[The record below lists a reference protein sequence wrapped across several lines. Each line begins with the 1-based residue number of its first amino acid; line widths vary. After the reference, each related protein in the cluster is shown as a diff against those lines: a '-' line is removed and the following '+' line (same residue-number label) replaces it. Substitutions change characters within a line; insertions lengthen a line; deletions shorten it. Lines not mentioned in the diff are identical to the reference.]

1 MRFLKYLLLP
11 LLGILFLLTSCGG
24 KKEKPLLATSIFP
37 LTWVVENVYPT
48 YEVYQL
54 VKPGQNPHLYD
65 LTPRDAVAVERAKK
79 VFLIGNLEPFAK
91 SIPPEKR
98 VEVIKLLKLPESA
111 NPHLWLSP
119 KRWLAFAE
127 KLPSVEGLKI
137 DRNRWERLIGWLQ
150 RLDAEYKSLTPL
162 GLKVVMVH
170 PAFVWLC
177 RDYNLEVLAILETHG
192 GVGISP
198 KTFTQTVETLKNLP
212 DKGRV
217 LILYATTNPKGR
229 EIAEKLSSL
238 TGVKAVGLDPL
249 VEYERGNYTQLMEEN
264 LRKLLKAVGK

>member
-1 MRFLKYLLLP
+1 MLLP
-11 LLGILFLLTSCGG
+11 LLGTLFLLTSCGG
-24 KKEKPLLATSIFP
+24 KNGKPLLVTSIFP
-37 LTWVVENVYPT
+37 LTWVVENVFPSYSI
-48 YEVYQL
+48 YQL

-65 LTPRDAVAVERAKK
+65 LTPKDAIAVEEAKK
-79 VFLIGNLEPFAK
+79 VFLIGNLEPFATK
-91 SIPPEKR
+91 IPPAKR
-98 VEVIKLLKLPESA
+98 VEVIKLLNLPESV

-119 KRWLAFAE
+119 KRWLMFAE
-127 KLPSVEGLKI
+127 KLPSVEDLKM
-137 DRNRWERLIGWLQ
+137 DRQRWRGIIGELQ
-150 RLDAEYKSLTPL
+150 RLDNEYKRLSPL

-177 RDYNLEVLAILETHG
+177 RDYNIEVLAILEPHG

-198 KTFTQTVETLKNLP
+198 KTFTQTVETLKNLS

-217 LILYATTNPKGR
+217 LILYAITNPKGR

-249 VEYERGNYTQLMEEN
+249 VEYERGNYTQLMGEN
-264 LRKLLKAVGK
+264 LKKLLKAVGE

>member
-1 MRFLKYLLLP
+1 MRFLKLLLLP
-11 LLGILFLLTSCGG
+11 FLGVLFLLTSCGG
-24 KKEKPLLATSIFP
+24 KGEKPLLVTSIFP
-37 LTWVVENVYPT
+37 LTWVVENVYPS
-48 YEVYQL
+48 YKVYQL
-54 VKPGQNPHLYD
+54 VKKGQNPHLYD
-65 LTPRDAVAVERAKK
+65 LTPKDAVAVEKAKK
-79 VFLIGNLEPFAK
+79 VFLIGNLEPFSK
-91 SIPPEKR
+91 RIPSQKR
-98 VEVIKLLKLPESA
+98 VEVIKLLNLPESA

-119 KRWLAFAE
+119 KRWLMFAE
-127 KLPSVEGLKI
+127 KLPSVEGLNI
-137 DRNRWERLIGWLQ
+137 DRQRWEGIIEELQ
-150 RLDAEYKSLTPL
+150 RLDSEYKKLSPL

-177 RDYNLEVLAILETHG
+177 KDYNFQVLAILEPHG

-212 DKGRV
+212 NRDRV
-217 LILYATTNPKGR
+217 LILYTTVNPKGR

-264 LRKLLKAVGK
+264 LEKLLKAVGK

>member
-1 MRFLKYLLLP
+1 MLLP
-11 LLGILFLLTSCGG
+11 LLGTLFLLTSCGER
-24 KKEKPLLATSIFP
+24 KEKPLLATSIFP

-48 YEVYQL
+48 YRVYQL

-65 LTPRDAVAVERAKK
+65 LTPKDAIAVEEAKK
-79 VFLIGNLEPFAK
+79 VFLIGNLEPFATK
-91 SIPPEKR
+91 IPPAKR
-98 VEVIKLLKLPESA
+98 VEVIKLLNLPESV

-119 KRWLAFAE
+119 KRWLMFAE
-127 KLPSVEGLKI
+127 KLPPVEDLKM
-137 DRNRWERLIGWLQ
+137 DRQRWRGMIGELQ
-150 RLDAEYKSLTPL
+150 KLDNEYKKLSPL

-177 RDYNLEVLAILETHG
+177 RDYNIEVLAILEPHG

-212 DKGRV
+212 DKGKV
-217 LILYATTNPKGR
+217 LILYAITNPKGR

-249 VEYERGNYTQLMEEN
+249 VEYERGNYTQLMGEN
-264 LRKLLKAVGK
+264 LKKLLKAVGE